1 MLIRWLAS
9 FFLLL
14 TTSGLAAQ
22 PVQEMECECIWQ
34 GSFVDVFSSSDLV
47 ISATVIAGKGNSLDL
62 SVDRKLL
69 GADDREDLRIW
80 LKAAN
85 YCRPEA
91 ETFPIG
97 SQWVMALDHIDEVV
111 DGGFNPST
119 PNISYGRVGDYSLS
133 SCGGY
138 WLSQSENLVSGN
150 LINAPRWVR
159 EPEMTPVLLD
169 LIGEHIEGSVSQEAL
184 LEASR
189 EDPALRELML
199 DTRAFLRGD
208 EE

>member
-1 MLIRWLAS
+1 MLARWPVS

-22 PVQEMECECIWQ
+22 EAECECIWQ
-34 GSFVDVFSSSDLV
+34 GSFVDVFSASDLV

-69 GADDREDLRIW
+69 GADEREGIRIW

-91 ETFPIG
+91 GTFPIG

-111 DGGFNPST
+111 EGGFNPST
-119 PNISYGRVGDYSLS
+119 PNISYGRVGDYSIS

-169 LIGEHIEGSVSQEAL
+169 LIGEHIEGSVSHEAL